1 MSMKSGIPG
10 ACYPTGAGGCTRP
23 GRPWRDRPQPR
34 YRPAVFFEEIR
45 RGGCCSYVLACADTC
60 AGVVVDPELSQI
72 DRTLALVA
80 KAGIRIHYV
89 IDTHTHAD
97 HFSASQELARRLG
110 IPRVMHRASVAPNL
124 DVRVDDGETLI
135 AGRMRLR
142 ALATPGHTDDSISLV
157 LPDRVLTGDTLL
169 RGATGRTDLPT
180 GNPEALYESLFGK
193 LLQLDD
199 ALAVY
204 PGHNYKDLPVTTIGD
219 EKRTNP
225 RLQKRD
231 RAAFVEQMRAL
242 NLGMPDHLTE
252 ALRTNRTGGKTV
264 AQLLDEAARRIA
276 FLSMDELRERIEA
289 GGKDVVVLD
298 VRERDAYDAGHIPG
312 ALHVPR
318 GQLEL
323 RIDQTLP
330 DPTVRVV
337 TCCEFGK
344 ISTLAADT
352 LHSMGYVR
360 AVALDG
366 GMKGWREAGYPVEPT
381 ASRS

>member
-1 MSMKSGIPG
+1 MI
-10 ACYPTGAGGCTRP
+10 
-23 GRPWRDRPQPR
+23 
-34 YRPAVFFEEIR
+34 FEEIR
-45 RGGCCSYVLACADTC
+45 SGGCCSYVVACGDTC
-60 AGVVVDPELSQI
+60 AGVVVDPELSQV
-72 DRTLALVA
+72 DRTLALIG
-80 KAGIRIHYV
+80 KAGVRVHYV

-97 HFSASQELARRLG
+97 HFSASRELARRLG
-110 IPRVMHRASVAPNL
+110 VPRVMHRASIAPDV
-124 DVRVDDGETLI
+124 DVRVDDGELLI
-135 AGRMRLR
+135 AGKLR
-142 ALATPGHTDDSISLV
+142 IRAVTTPGHTDDSLSLV
-157 LPDRVLTGDTLL
+157 LADRVFTGDTLL

-180 GNPEALYESLFGK
+180 GDPEALYDSLFGK

-199 ALAVY
+199 GLAVY
-204 PGHNYKDLPVTTIGD
+204 PGHNYKGVPVTTIGQ
-219 EKRTNP
+219 EKANNP

-242 NLGMPDHLTE
+242 SLGMPDHLTE

-276 FLSMDELRERIEA
+276 FMSMDELRERVDAEA
-289 GGKDVVVLD
+289 GGLLVLD
-298 VRERDAYDAGHIPG
+298 IRERDAYDAGHIPG
-312 ALHVPR
+312 ARHVPR

-323 RIDQTLP
+323 RIDQVLP

-352 LHSMGYVR
+352 LHTMGYVR

-366 GMKGWREAGYPVEPT
+366 GMKAWREAGYPIEPT
-381 ASRS
+381 AATP